1 MPTLGIYIQFPFC
14 ASKCSFCNFSSQV
27 APASVFDAYC
37 AAVER
42 ETERL
47 PAIYE
52 AAAAGLG
59 EKFRR
64 SQTAATTNGGG
75 MVDVLDLPVD
85 TVYLGGGTPSLAGAE
100 RLERI
105 LAAVRRRFCVLE
117 SLEFTLELTPG
128 SADEDYLAKARDLGI
143 NRLSVGAQSFD
154 DRELRAVGRL
164 HSAAETCEIVGR
176 ARCAGFRN
184 ISLDL
189 MVGLPHQT
197 RPSWLHSLRAAARL
211 RPEHV
216 SVYLFELDEKSRLGQ
231 EVLSRGTRYGADR
244 APDEEFIAEAYETAR
259 EYLAERGYVQYEI
272 SNFALPGWESRH
284 NQKYWQLRPY
294 VGLGAGAHSFDG
306 IRRWANETRPE
317 EYQAKL
323 AGGSSPLSEIR
334 RLSPEDQIE
343 EFFFLGLRQRVGVDL
358 RVASERWGRTR
369 VSHWEPTIS
378 GLVREGWI
386 ERRSE
391 RIRIPERAYLVSNEI
406 FQQFLA

>member
-1 MPTLGIYIQFPFC
+1 MPTLGLYIQFPFC

-27 APASVFDAYC
+27 APASVFEAYC

-52 AAAAGLG
+52 ADDVGPG
-59 EKFRR
+59 EP
-64 SQTAATTNGGG
+64 TDGG
-75 MVDVLDLPVD
+75 MGDVLDLPVD

-105 LAAVRRRFCVLE
+105 LAAVRRRFRVLD

-128 SADEDYLAKARDLGI
+128 SADDDYLARARGVGI

-164 HSAAETCEIVGR
+164 HSAAVTVEMFRR
-176 ARCAGFRN
+176 ARRAGFQN
-184 ISLDL
+184 INLDL
-189 MVGLPHQT
+189 IAGLPYQT
-197 RPSWLHSLRAAARL
+197 RASWLHSLRAAAGL

-216 SVYLFELDEKSRLGQ
+216 SVYLFEVDEKSRLGKQ
-231 EVLSRGTRYGADR
+231 VLSHGTRYGAGR
-244 APDEEFIAEAYETAR
+244 VPDEEFMAEAYETAR
-259 EYLAERGYVQYEI
+259 EYLAERGYIQYEI
-272 SNFALPGWESRH
+272 SNFAMPGWESRH

-306 IRRWANETRPE
+306 LRRWANETAPE

-323 AGGSSPLSEIR
+323 AGGGSPLSEIR

-343 EFFFLGLRQRVGVDL
+343 EFFFLGLRQHVGVDL

-369 VSHWEPTIS
+369 VGRWEPTIS

-386 ERRSE
+386 ERRAE